1 MKEKYW
7 MLLQKGLEKMKH
19 KRYIRTTPL
28 EPVLTKSNV
37 KTPEQQDKIARIYA
51 MAERL
56 HVKIGGKE

>member
-1 MKEKYW
+1 
-7 MLLQKGLEKMKH
+7 MKH

-56 HVKIGGKE
+56 HVKIGGKG